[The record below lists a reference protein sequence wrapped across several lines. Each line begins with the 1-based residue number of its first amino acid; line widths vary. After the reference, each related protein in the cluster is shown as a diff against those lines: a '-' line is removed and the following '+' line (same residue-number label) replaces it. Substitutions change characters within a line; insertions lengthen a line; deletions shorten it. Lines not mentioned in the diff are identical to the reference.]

1 MNDDMQDYPTMDDLA
16 RQVGEIVENLEAVR
30 RNIRLLTEQC
40 AAAPVGEPC
49 RCHEQ
54 IGLYARVAGTLG

>member
-1 MNDDMQDYPTMDDLA
+1 MNDDMQYPTMDDLA
-16 RQVGEIVENLEAVR
+16 RQVEEIVENLEGVR
-30 RNIRLLTEQC
+30 RNIRLIAEQC
-40 AAAPVGEPC
+40 AQAPVGSPC

>member
-1 MNDDMQDYPTMDDLA
+1 MNDDMQYPTMDDLA
-16 RQVGEIVENLEAVR
+16 RQVEEICENLEAVR
-30 RNIRLLTEQC
+30 RNIRLISEQC
-40 AAAPVGEPC
+40 AVAPVGEPC